1 MCGCDCCIS
10 ENIIH
15 SCLLSWRINYLGGGT
30 KDTMHKAEVLVK
42 WLILYFRHIRT
53 MWCCMGVI
61 FIKHHMTQLWQKRV
75 HVYRP
80 KMRCHTVNVWCIVVN
95 NVLVFISQFSNC
107 IRITQ
112 THVLQFAFMF
122 LTSYHAV
129 QFMSYKHHKFFC
141 PFCFSIPSPTP
152 NM

>member
-1 MCGCDCCIS
+1 
-10 ENIIH
+10 
-15 SCLLSWRINYLGGGT
+15 
-30 KDTMHKAEVLVK
+30 
-42 WLILYFRHIRT
+42 
-53 MWCCMGVI
+53 MGVI

-129 QFMSYKHHKFFC
+129 QFMSYKHHKMFFVHFVLVFHPLHQIC
-141 PFCFSIPSPTP
+141 KIYIIKELVIMETYIYEFHTSF
-152 NM
+152 